1 MTARGATR
9 ETEALKMIIYGSGI
23 LIDGKDLFG
32 DQRPHLQNYLGY
44 ANDLTSSGRYYMGEA
59 LELSKSPDE
68 SKDWDKI
75 NNLFHKAVR
84 RLVEAEF
91 VLKEIQPAIHL
102 DMRRLDRLFSDFP
115 KAKIIPSEFREDLTA
130 GFRQLDGKSLESD
143 VEKWSEE
150 SHINQARSF
159 LIGEAKKQVL
169 RGILSSSPLQQDR
182 QAAAR
187 WASSTVETPKIVLAL
202 ESFVENRLSL
212 KAEARLETPGK
223 DVRIASDFRYLRVGP
238 TVIATS
244 DLLPPKID
252 QKLIEYVHAIETP
265 LYFAH
270 YLVPMIQGIQQ
281 IDLKVRLLRLMVLEQ
296 EF

>member
-143 VEKWSEE
+143 VEKWSEKAISIKHALSSSE
-150 SHINQARSF
+150 RPRS
-159 LIGEAKKQVL
+159 
-169 RGILSSSPLQQDR
+169 RCSGILSSSPLQQDR
-182 QAAAR
+182 QAAA
-187 WASSTVETPKIVLAL
+187 
-202 ESFVENRLSL
+202 
-212 KAEARLETPGK
+212 
-223 DVRIASDFRYLRVGP
+223 VGLFDGGD
-238 TVIATS
+238 AQDCS
-244 DLLPPKID
+244 
-252 QKLIEYVHAIETP
+252 
-265 LYFAH
+265 
-270 YLVPMIQGIQQ
+270 GS
-281 IDLKVRLLRLMVLEQ
+281 
-296 EF
+296 